1 MGLFSKKKESF
12 TCPMTGTMLTLEN
25 VPDEVFSK
33 RMMGDG
39 FAIDPS
45 EGKVYAPMSGE
56 ITVAFPT
63 KHAIGMKTKDG
74 LELLIHIGM
83 DTVELNGE
91 GFTSHITAGKK
102 VKQGELLMEVDLDF
116 IKKSGKPI
124 ITPVIFTGGEK
135 VTLHKAD
142 QKVSAGEEQTITIG

>member
-1 MGLFSKKKESF
+1 MGLFSKKKEAF
-12 TCPMTGTMLTLEN
+12 VCPMAGTLLTLEN

-39 FAIDPS
+39 FAINPS

-63 KHAIGMKTKDG
+63 KHAIGMKTKEG
-74 LELLIHIGM
+74 MELLIHIGM

-91 GFTSHITAGKK
+91 GFTSHIVAGKK
-102 VKQGELLMEVDLDF
+102 VKQGDLLMEVDLEF
-116 IKKSGKPI
+116 VKNAGKPV
-124 ITPVIFTGGEK
+124 ITPVIFTAGEQI
-135 VTLHKAD
+135 VVDKAD
-142 QKVSAGEEQTITIG
+142 QSVRAQEADIITIK